1 MGQQAQEI
9 GHRLGEG
16 HLQGMVIDGLHPER
30 IGGQLACHY
39 VVHLVEAGELGE
51 PGESGGFPGVN
62 QLAPAIDEVGGAHGV
77 AVGPAGILPQVEG
90 ECLVPLVVPAGCHPG
105 QHLAVRPLGQQPLV
119 KVSEDLQLRQ
129 SHQLEGAQARRFILE
144 MTDDGLFSGEWGTGR
159 HIGGLDAGTAQQ
171 GQQGAP
177 SFHGESFKMCEA
189 GRKLGEN
196 ASPADG
202 KS

>member
-1 MGQQAQEI
+1 LDQRAS
-9 GHRLGEG
+9 
-16 HLQGMVIDGLHPER
+16 GLR
-30 IGGQLACHY
+30 WK
-39 VVHLVEAGELGE
+39 
-51 PGESGGFPGVN
+51 VN
-62 QLAPAIDEVGGAHGV
+62 CP
-77 AVGPAGILPQVEG
+77 
-90 ECLVPLVVPAGCHPG
+90 VPLVLPAGGHPG

-129 SHQLEGAQARRFILE
+129 SHQLERAQARRFILE
-144 MTDDGLFSGEWGTGR
+144 MTDDGLFGGEWGAGR
-159 HIGGLDAGTAQQ
+159 HIGSLDAGTA
-171 GQQGAP
+171 QQGAP